1 MPWLLYRYVLGELL
15 RTILLATGVLVAVI
29 AFGATV
35 KPLASG
41 KLAPVDVAKYVA
53 LAIVPMLQFALPFAA
68 GFGSTIVMHRLVT
81 DNEALACAAS
91 GVSYRRFLL
100 PVLGLG
106 LAITLLLLVLVYFV
120 VPRFWVLMQ
129 RAVTEDIARLFDR
142 AVDERGAFVLGNLQI
157 YAEGLDIIPNPP
169 DTGASK
175 RLVLRR
181 VAAAELNDA
190 GEIVTD
196 VTARSAVV
204 DIHERREG
212 SFLMLALEDAVAF
225 NRQDGSLARIEVIA
239 PQRPILLP
247 ETLVDKPKFMSL
259 GQILQVRRDR
269 DGYREVKRRKQ
280 QLADALTRHA
290 TMEMLREGV
299 AAGSVEFTELHGAGR
314 YVVRADRIQDG
325 TLTRAGAAPVEVVE
339 YEGERE
345 VRRLACAAASVTL
358 TQTDPLGLR
367 LGLLLRDCL
376 ETRPNDA
383 GMPPIRRAEVAIVDL
398 RPPGDAA
405 SELEALPSAELLARA
420 AQPARTDREVAGA
433 VRQVEFELADLG
445 YETAARLHQRA
456 ALATT
461 GLLLVMLGS
470 LLALVMRN
478 TLPLTI
484 YLLAFLPSI
493 LDMLLISGGEQT
505 IRDNNLTVGAAVMW
519 SGNALLAALS
529 ILAYLRLRRN

>member
-68 GFGSTIVMHRLVT
+68 GFGSTIVMHRLVN
-81 DNEALACAAS
+81 DNEVLACAAS

-100 PVLGLG
+100 PVFGLG
-106 LAITLLLLVLVYFV
+106 LAITLFLLVLVYFV

-129 RAVTEDIARLFDR
+129 QAVTEDIARLFDR

-157 YAEGLDIIPNPP
+157 YAEGLDIIPSPP
-169 DTGASK
+169 DTGASR

-181 VAAAELNDA
+181 VAAAELSDT

-196 VTARSAVV
+196 VTARHAVV
-204 DIHERREG
+204 DIYERPEG
-212 SFLMLALEDAVAF
+212 SFIMLAMEDTVAF
-225 NRQDGSLARIEVIA
+225 NRQDNSLARTDVIA

-247 ETLVDKPKFMSL
+247 ETLADKPKFMSL
-259 GQILQVRRDR
+259 GRILEIRRDP
-269 DGYREVKRRKQ
+269 DSFREVKRQKQ
-280 QLADALTRHA
+280 RLADALA
-290 TMEMLREGV
+290 KFAALKELRQGLAQGAVVFE
-299 AAGSVEFTELHGAGR
+299 TLHGAGR
-314 YVVRADRIQDG
+314 YVVRADRLQAE
-325 TLTRAGAAPVEVVE
+325 TLTRLGAAPIEVIELV
-339 YEGERE
+339 GDHE
-345 VRRLACAAASVTL
+345 VRRLACATATVTL
-358 TQTDPLGLR
+358 TQTEELGLR
-367 LGLLLRDCL
+367 LGLQLRDCL
-376 ETRPNDA
+376 ETRPDDA
-383 GMPPIRRAEVAIVDL
+383 DMPPIRRAEVTIVDL
-398 RPPGDAA
+398 RPPGEPAT
-405 SELEALPSAELLARA
+405 ELEVLPSSRLLALA
-420 AQPARTDREVAGA
+420 AEPARVDRDVAAA
-433 VRQVEFELADLG
+433 VRHLEFELEDIG
-445 YETAARLHQRA
+445 YETTARLNQRA

-478 TLPLTI
+478 ALPLTI

-493 LDMLLISGGEQT
+493 LDMLLIAGGEQT
-505 IRDNNLTVGAAVMW
+505 IRDNKLTVGAAVMW
-519 SGNALLAALS
+519 SGNALLALLS
-529 ILAYLRLRRN
+529 LIAYARLKRN